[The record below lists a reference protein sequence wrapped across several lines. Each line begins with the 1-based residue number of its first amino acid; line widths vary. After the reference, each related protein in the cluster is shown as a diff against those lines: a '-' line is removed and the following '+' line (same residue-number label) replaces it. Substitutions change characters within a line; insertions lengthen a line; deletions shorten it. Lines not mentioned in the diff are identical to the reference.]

1 MRAQRTFLDC
11 SSKKTSMPKC
21 SFSLQRKLELKKYSG
36 VIGRKN
42 IISNLLFDLIVNL
55 CIYMYIK
62 KTILSVV
69 FNQIRIHRSLCT
81 M

>member
-1 MRAQRTFLDC
+1 
-11 SSKKTSMPKC
+11 MPKC

-62 KTILSVV
+62 KRILSVV